1 MTPNEDEICVK
12 VKLVRQ
18 PHFVQ
23 GDDNHRAAW
32 LLLYPARSSLRGG
45 KSVEARIKVPVGS
58 MIAGGGEP
66 LAGSQGCVYLGSALS
81 PLACLPSRREMS
93 ASPQC
98 GSSGRG
104 PLSAPHSVVLQA
116 GEADPPRGACCSLHL
131 L

>member
-1 MTPNEDEICVK
+1 MAPSIPCK
-12 VKLVRQ
+12 V
-18 PHFVQ
+18 FS
-23 GDDNHRAAW
+23 A
-32 LLLYPARSSLRGG
+32 GG

-104 PLSAPHSVVLQA
+104 PLSAPHSVVLRA